1 MQTLH
6 HIFFERK
13 ISRIDEKNNICFL
26 KSELFLTIMYR
37 KLVDLWNNELVKQC
51 WERIPNSEI
60 FSSELCTKIQYF
72 AHSAIFHYNTSRTG
86 TSRTFDFP
94 LLYKIVGFFVT
105 HRHGLRQIDTLLNS
119 FVSEFQQRNFKKCLL
134 LEDIHKRLCI
144 LSSSI

>member
-1 MQTLH
+1 
-6 HIFFERK
+6 
-13 ISRIDEKNNICFL
+13 
-26 KSELFLTIMYR
+26 MYR

-105 HRHGLRQIDTLLNS
+105 HRHGLRQIDTFLNS
-119 FVSEFQQRNFKKCLL
+119 SVLTFTSLKFKYCEKASW
-134 LEDIHKRLCI
+134 KK
-144 LSSSI
+144 SSMECTYYYCQNKEEYFFKFLWPYKNIWTL